1 MPIVIM
7 IIIIIEIMIILFLL
21 GYNVHTNRNLEQAKK
36 TKESFSRI
44 LVLRDIMNISA
55 SNKSSKDKMN
65 ELNNILI
72 EKMNVD
78 YSTIVYY
85 NGLEYIIKATN
96 IENIGIDNNAK
107 DILNIQN
114 LEVFKE
120 SLVNKEFKYITTDKE
135 EEQLPYLESRK
146 NEIKSVIF
154 YPIISRKKYLG
165 YWLIESK
172 KRKAFE
178 NVDIQILENLKQ
190 SIRNTVEVLSYEEAL
205 ETMVRDD
212 KFSELKSME
221 YLQTEGKILLEK
233 HIRPQIVMFRIDNLE
248 KINEEFSRQAG
259 NVVITEVTKKILN
272 ITKGDNIFIRYMGPK
287 FIIVFEDGENT
298 ENQQNNQQNE
308 KEYIIMLKNIKEAV
322 ENIRLVQTE
331 QGVFRKE
338 HLDMI
343 RNASSQDD
351 EDMIDELDDLDIL
364 EKVEEDD
371 ENEEIEIESETET
384 EKESE
389 IENEQEQEK
398 RDTEELYIIP
408 KLNIVLKEYDKG
420 NLENICRKLEEYL
433 DADENRGKSEIVIL

>member
-1 MPIVIM
+1 MPIIIL
-7 IIIIIEIMIILFLL
+7 IIIIIEITIILFLL
-21 GYNVHTNRNLEQAKK
+21 GYNVHTNRNLEHVKK
-36 TKESFSRI
+36 AKESFSRI

-85 NGLEYIIKATN
+85 NGLEYIIRSTN

-114 LEVFKE
+114 LEIFKE
-120 SLVNKEFKYITTDKE
+120 SIKNKEFKYITTEKE

-154 YPIISRKKYLG
+154 YPIISGEKYLG

-248 KINEEFSRQAG
+248 EINEQFSRQAG
-259 NVVITEVTKKILN
+259 NVLITEVTKKILS
-272 ITKGDNIFIRYMGPK
+272 ITKGDNIFIRYIADK
-287 FIIVFEDGENT
+287 I
-298 ENQQNNQQNE
+298 E
-308 KEYIIMLKNIKEAV
+308 KYKINKIFSK
-322 ENIRLVQTE
+322 
-331 QGVFRKE
+331 
-338 HLDMI
+338 HLDNKNFKRYFQNMK
-343 RNASSQDD
+343 
-351 EDMIDELDDLDIL
+351 IL
-364 EKVEEDD
+364 NIEKVRKYMEKSFFEILS
-371 ENEEIEIESETET
+371 ENKAVSEVVSEGIELFIMF
-384 EKESE
+384 SE
-389 IENEQEQEK
+389 IEFSSTNNNYYYRNKMFE
-398 RDTEELYIIP
+398 
-408 KLNIVLKEYDKG
+408 
-420 NLENICRKLEEYL
+420 KLEKNFKKY
-433 DADENRGKSEIVIL
+433 A

>member
-1 MPIVIM
+1 M
-7 IIIIIEIMIILFLL
+7 
-21 GYNVHTNRNLEQAKK
+21 
-36 TKESFSRI
+36 
-44 LVLRDIMNISA
+44 
-55 SNKSSKDKMN
+55 
-65 ELNNILI
+65 
-72 EKMNVD
+72 
-78 YSTIVYY
+78 
-85 NGLEYIIKATN
+85 
-96 IENIGIDNNAK
+96 
-107 DILNIQN
+107 
-114 LEVFKE
+114 FKE
-120 SLVNKEFKYITTDKE
+120 ALVNKEFKYITTDKE
-135 EEQLPYLESRK
+135 EETLPYLENRK
-146 NEIKSVIF
+146 DEIKSVIF

-248 KINEEFSRQAG
+248 QINEEFSRQAG

-298 ENQQNNQQNE
+298 ENQQNE
-308 KEYIIMLKNIKEAV
+308 KEYMIMLKNIKEAV

-364 EKVEEDD
+364 DKVEEQDEH
-371 ENEEIEIESETET
+371 ENEEIKIENESES
-384 EKESE
+384 EKESD

-398 RDTEELYIIP
+398 QDIEELYIIP

>member
-1 MPIVIM
+1 MPIIIL
-7 IIIIIEIMIILFLL
+7 IIIIIEITIILFLL
-21 GYNVHTNRNLEQAKK
+21 GYNVHTNRNLEHVKK
-36 TKESFSRI
+36 AKESFSRI

-85 NGLEYIIKATN
+85 NGLEYIIRATN

-114 LEVFKE
+114 LEIFKE
-120 SLVNKEFKYITTDKE
+120 SIKNKEFKYITTEKE

-248 KINEEFSRQAG
+248 QINEEFSRQAG

-287 FIIVFEDGENT
+287 FIIVFDDCENT
-298 ENQQNNQQNE
+298 ENQQNE
-308 KEYIIMLKNIKEAV
+308 KEYMIMLKNIKEAV

-364 EKVEEDD
+364 DKVEEDD
-371 ENEEIEIESETET
+371 ENEEIKIESESETET

-389 IENEQEQEK
+389 IENEQEKEK
-398 RDTEELYIIP
+398 QDIEELYIIP

>member
-1 MPIVIM
+1 MPIIIL
-7 IIIIIEIMIILFLL
+7 IIIIIEITIILFLL
-21 GYNVHTNRNLEQAKK
+21 GYNVHTNRNLEHVKK
-36 TKESFSRI
+36 AKESFSRI

-85 NGLEYIIKATN
+85 NGLEYIIRATN
-96 IENIGIDNNAK
+96 IENIGIDNNTK

-114 LEVFKE
+114 LEIFKE
-120 SLVNKEFKYITTDKE
+120 SIKNKEFKYITTEKE

-154 YPIISRKKYLG
+154 YPIISGKKYLG

-248 KINEEFSRQAG
+248 EINEQFSRQAG
-259 NVVITEVTKKILN
+259 NVLITEVTKKILS
-272 ITKGDNIFIRYMGPK
+272 ITKGDNIFIR
-287 FIIVFEDGENT
+287 
-298 ENQQNNQQNE
+298 
-308 KEYIIMLKNIKEAV
+308 
-322 ENIRLVQTE
+322 
-331 QGVFRKE
+331 
-338 HLDMI
+338 
-343 RNASSQDD
+343 
-351 EDMIDELDDLDIL
+351 
-364 EKVEEDD
+364 
-371 ENEEIEIESETET
+371 
-384 EKESE
+384 
-389 IENEQEQEK
+389 
-398 RDTEELYIIP
+398 
-408 KLNIVLKEYDKG
+408 
-420 NLENICRKLEEYL
+420 
-433 DADENRGKSEIVIL
+433 

>member
-298 ENQQNNQQNE
+298 ENQQNE
-308 KEYIIMLKNIKEAV
+308 KEYMIMLKNIKEAV

-338 HLDMI
+338 HVDMI
-343 RNASSQDD
+343 RNANSQED

-364 EKVEEDD
+364 EKVEEND
-371 ENEEIEIESETET
+371 ENEEIEIESETETET

-398 RDTEELYIIP
+398 QDTEELYIIP

>member
-1 MPIVIM
+1 MPIIIL
-7 IIIIIEIMIILFLL
+7 IIIIIEITIILFLL
-21 GYNVHTNRNLEQAKK
+21 GYNVHTNRNLEHVKK
-36 TKESFSRI
+36 AKESFSRI

-85 NGLEYIIKATN
+85 NGLEYIIRATN

-114 LEVFKE
+114 LEIFKE
-120 SLVNKEFKYITTDKE
+120 SIKNKEFKYITTEKE

-154 YPIISRKKYLG
+154 YPIISGKKYLG

-248 KINEEFSRQAG
+248 EINEQFSRQAG
-259 NVVITEVTKKILN
+259 NVLITEVTKKILS
-272 ITKGDNIFIRYMGPK
+272 IIKGDNIFIRYMGPK
-287 FIIVFEDGENT
+287 FIIIFEDKETN
-298 ENQQNNQQNE
+298 EDIQKE
-308 KEYIIMLKNIKEAV
+308 KEYMTILKNIKEAV
-322 ENIRLVQTE
+322 ENIKLVQTE
-331 QGVFRKE
+331 QGVFKKE
-338 HLDMI
+338 YLDMI
-343 RNASSQDD
+343 KNASEED
-351 EDMIDELDDLDIL
+351 EDMIDELDDLDML
-364 EKVEEDD
+364 DD
-371 ENEEIEIESETET
+371 TGDIAEIEEIEDIAEENQDDQDSE
-384 EKESE
+384 E
-389 IENEQEQEK
+389 I
-398 RDTEELYIIP
+398 YIIP
-408 KLNIVLKEYDKG
+408 RLNIALKEYDKG
-420 NLENICRKLEEYL
+420 SLENICRKLESYL
-433 DADENRGKSEIVIL
+433 DSEENRGKSEIVVL

>member
-1 MPIVIM
+1 MPIIIL
-7 IIIIIEIMIILFLL
+7 IIIIIEITIILFLL
-21 GYNVHTNRNLEQAKK
+21 GYNVHTNRNLEHVKK
-36 TKESFSRI
+36 AKESFSRI

-85 NGLEYIIKATN
+85 NGLEYIIRAT
-96 IENIGIDNNAK
+96 
-107 DILNIQN
+107 NIQN
-114 LEVFKE
+114 LEIFKE
-120 SLVNKEFKYITTDKE
+120 SIKNKEFKYITTEKE

-154 YPIISRKKYLG
+154 YPIISGKKYLG

-221 YLQTEGKILLEK
+221 YLQTEGKILLER

-248 KINEEFSRQAG
+248 EINEQFSRQAG
-259 NVVITEVTKKILN
+259 NVLITEVTKKILS

-287 FIIVFEDGENT
+287 FIIIFEDKETN
-298 ENQQNNQQNE
+298 EDIQKE
-308 KEYIIMLKNIKEAV
+308 KEYMTILKNIKEAV
-322 ENIRLVQTE
+322 ENIKLVQTE
-331 QGVFRKE
+331 QGIFKKE
-338 HLDMI
+338 YLDMI
-343 RNASSQDD
+343 KNASEED
-351 EDMIDELDDLDIL
+351 EDMIDELDDLDML
-364 EKVEEDD
+364 DD
-371 ENEEIEIESETET
+371 TSDIAEIEEIEDIAEENQNDQDSE
-384 EKESE
+384 E
-389 IENEQEQEK
+389 I
-398 RDTEELYIIP
+398 YIIP
-408 KLNIVLKEYDKG
+408 RYSLKR
-420 NLENICRKLEEYL
+420 I
-433 DADENRGKSEIVIL
+433 